1 MAVSGSSSASY
12 SAELYRD
19 LRNLSQQSQLG
30 VSQSESDFSK
40 LEDSGQLDALKEKYG
55 DFSFNHLN
63 INGDNTID
71 ENDLSSSSDRR
82 FVISGVRSS
91 DRQSSGT
98 TESDVSKPPKPS
110 EPSESSTSGQSGA
123 DVPRGGKSLTVD

>member
-63 INGDNTID
+63 INGDNT
-71 ENDLSSSSDRR
+71 
-82 FVISGVRSS
+82 
-91 DRQSSGT
+91 
-98 TESDVSKPPKPS
+98 
-110 EPSESSTSGQSGA
+110 
-123 DVPRGGKSLTVD
+123 